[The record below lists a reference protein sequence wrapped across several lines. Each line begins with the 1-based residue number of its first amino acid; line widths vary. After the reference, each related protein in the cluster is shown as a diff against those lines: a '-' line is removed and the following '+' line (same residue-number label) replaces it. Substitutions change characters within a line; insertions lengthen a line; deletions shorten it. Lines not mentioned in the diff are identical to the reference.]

1 MAYDDSRVTKLR
13 FVLRRLFLLVG
24 HVQIGETATPA
35 CKLADVPVGFAVER
49 ASRGFGIARIRVRW
63 PLR

>member
-1 MAYDDSRVTKLR
+1 MGYDDASVTKLR
-13 FVLRRLFLLVG
+13 SVLRRLILLVG

-35 CKLADVPVGFAVER
+35 YELADVAIGFAAEC
-49 ASRGFGIARIRVRW
+49 ASRGFGIVRIRVRQ

>member
-1 MAYDDSRVTKLR
+1 
-13 FVLRRLFLLVG
+13 VLRRLILLVG

-35 CKLADVPVGFAVER
+35 YELADVAIGFAAEC
-49 ASRGFGIARIRVRW
+49 ASRGFGIARIRVRQ

>member
-1 MAYDDSRVTKLR
+1 LR